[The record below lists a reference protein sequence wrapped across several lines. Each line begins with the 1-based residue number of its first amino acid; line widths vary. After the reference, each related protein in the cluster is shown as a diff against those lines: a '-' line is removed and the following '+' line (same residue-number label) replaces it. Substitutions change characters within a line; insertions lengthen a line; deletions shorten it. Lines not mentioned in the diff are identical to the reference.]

1 MSIVDAFGDLQT
13 PVQDFAYDF
22 EASENLNETAEKTP
36 FQHLEFSKSETCS
49 GLPKQVNLSS
59 RMIMNVIKVANDVI
73 ESTAAFNLTQAGPDV
88 KETETAN
95 ELEKIMNVKQIMNL
109 MIKL

>member
-1 MSIVDAFGDLQT
+1 MHLVISRHLFKILRMILKPQKILMR
-13 PVQDFAYDF
+13 QL
-22 EASENLNETAEKTP
+22 NLKTP
-36 FQHLEFSKSETCS
+36 FQHLEFSKSETCT

-95 ELEKIMNVKQIMNL
+95 ELKK
-109 MIKL
+109 K